1 MVTADLL
8 PAPAAAATRPRAA
21 MRRCTQPVQLPS
33 PAQVVAIGMFDGL
46 HLGHRHVLQTLRALG
61 DRHGLPTLVLT
72 FDPHPRSVV
81 GKQPPPRLLC
91 TVDERLDLL
100 AASGLVD
107 TAVVLPF
114 DAARSQEPVERFV
127 ADTLVGAIGMRA
139 LVVGANFACGHQ
151 RRGTVD
157 RLHAL
162 GADRGFSVHTLALR
176 PAQLPG
182 DAPACSS
189 TLIRRLIQ
197 AGDVAVAAA
206 LLGRAHALTAEVDTQ
221 RDTPIGAAGAAR
233 LPLAMCRPAAGRYR
247 GAVARPG
254 RWRDWQPAELEV
266 TTDAGGEPSHV
277 QWRCDSATPAGP
289 VRLRFD
295 DRLPA

>member
-1 MVTADLL
+1 MVTDDLL
-8 PAPAAAATRPRAA
+8 TTQIANAMCVRRV
-21 MRRCTQPVQLPS
+21 MRRCTLPAQVPS

-46 HLGHRHVLQTLRALG
+46 HLGHRHVLQKLRALG

-100 AASGLVD
+100 AATGLVD
-107 TAVVLPF
+107 TALVLPF

-127 ADTLVGAIGMRA
+127 ADTLVGALGTRA

-157 RLHAL
+157 RLHGL
-162 GADRGFSVHTLALR
+162 GADHGFCVQALPLR

-189 TLIRRLIQ
+189 TVIRGLIQ

-206 LLGRAHALTAEVDTQ
+206 LLGRAHALTAELDAQ
-221 RDTPIGAAGAAR
+221 LDASIGVAGAAR

-247 GAVARPG
+247 GAVARSG
-254 RWRDWQPAELEV
+254 RSGDWQSAELQV
-266 TTDAGGEPSHV
+266 TTDAGGEPSQV
-277 QWRCDSATPAGP
+277 QWRCDGAALAGP

-295 DRLPA
+295 DRLSA